1 MSSFL
6 ERYQQGER
14 RAVWAELVAYGGK
27 VRQEPLLSDA
37 LAVARATMGRVREN
51 VELLVPRLEVLG
63 YRFMYPKY
71 VFVPPEPD
79 VLHRLAAIETLAG
92 ALPLS
97 LRAWC
102 EVVGSV
108 NFTGTHPTWPEED
121 DLETFRDP
129 LVVEP
134 LLGVF
139 DEYVYWQ
146 YGLSEGMFEED
157 EATRFPLSISPD
169 EFRKAQVSSGSSYKV
184 MVPNPAADAQVEN
197 EWHETTF
204 VNYLR
209 ACFKWG
215 GFPGFSRYS
224 QSLLPHDA
232 VAYLTEGLL
241 PL

>member
-1 MSSFL
+1 MSNLL
-6 ERYQQGER
+6 ERYLQGER
-14 RAVWAELVAYGGK
+14 RAVWAELSAYGGK
-27 VRQEPLLSDA
+27 IRQEPLLSDA
-37 LAVARATMGRVREN
+37 LAVARATMGRAREN

-63 YRFMYPKY
+63 YNFTYPKY
-71 VFVPPEPD
+71 VLVPPEPD
-79 VLHRLAAIETLAG
+79 VSHRLAAIEKLAG
-92 ALPLS
+92 VLPLS

-108 NFTGTHPTWPEED
+108 NFTGSHPAWPEED

-146 YGLSEGMFEED
+146 YGLAEGMFEGD
-157 EATRFPLSISPD
+157 EVDRFPLSISPD

-184 MVPNPAADAQVEN
+184 LVPNPAADAPLEN

-224 QSLLPHDA
+224 PALLPQDA

-241 PL
+241 AL

>member
-1 MSSFL
+1 MSNLL
-6 ERYQQGER
+6 ERYLRGER
-14 RAVWAELVAYGGK
+14 RAVWAELAAYGDK

-37 LAVARATMGRVREN
+37 LAVARATMGRAREN

-63 YRFMYPKY
+63 YNFTYPKF
-71 VFVPPEPD
+71 VLVPPEPD
-79 VLHRLAAIETLAG
+79 VLNRLAALEKLAG
-92 ALPLS
+92 ELPLS

-108 NFTGTHPTWPEED
+108 NFTGSNPAWPEED

-146 YGLSEGMFEED
+146 YGLSEGMFEGD
-157 EATRFPLSISPD
+157 EADRFPLSISPD

-184 MVPNPAADAQVEN
+184 LVPNPAADALLEN

-224 QSLLPHDA
+224 PTLLPQDA

-241 PL
+241 AL

>member
-1 MSSFL
+1 MSNLL
-6 ERYQQGER
+6 ERYLQGER
-14 RAVWAELVAYGGK
+14 RAVWAELAAYGDK

-37 LAVARATMGRVREN
+37 LAVARATMGRAREN

-63 YRFMYPKY
+63 YNFTYPKY
-71 VFVPPEPD
+71 VLVPPEPD
-79 VLHRLAAIETLAG
+79 VLNRLAALEKLAG
-92 ALPLS
+92 VLPLS

-108 NFTGTHPTWPEED
+108 NFTGSHPAWPEED

-146 YGLSEGMFEED
+146 YGLSEGMFEGD
-157 EATRFPLSISPD
+157 EVDCFPLSISPD

-184 MVPNPAADAQVEN
+184 LVPNTAADALLEN

-224 QSLLPHDA
+224 PTLLPQEA

-241 PL
+241 AL